1 MDESLKK
8 LSERLDYVRK
18 ISSEKQQEFD
28 RECDEIEE
36 ELSKIEEQVKK
47 RLGLISSPEINRE
60 PVKI

>member
-18 ISSEKQQEFD
+18 ISSQQQKEFD
-28 RECDEIEE
+28 RVCDEIEE
-36 ELSKIEEQVKK
+36 ELSEIEEQVKK
-47 RLGLISSPEINRE
+47 RLGLISSPETNRE